1 MDLGAVIS
9 SIRDR
14 LAVVAGRREELERQ
28 CADVERE
35 YARLAAA
42 VSVFEEHAESPVQP
56 SGSEAVAEPPPLTAR
71 VFDALLGSSANSRSD
86 LLRLFRP
93 LGVNENSLDS
103 AIQRLKQRGTIQQ
116 RGKYLVPGIQTP
128 VPASSPPSPDDAGGS
143 DVDRRSPDPHPVG
156 VEAGPDQGPLPGVVA
171 VSEQEPRGRVS
182 AQRSSPGRIPLT
194 VRVQEA
200 VATSVAC
207 TRGALVKHFALQGIK
222 ESAVDTALSGLRK
235 RGKLEK
241 RDRRLWVVSGSDV
254 PSPAADPAPLDS

>member
-86 LLRLFRP
+86 LLRVFRP

-143 DVDRRSPDPHPVG
+143 DVDRRSSDPRPVG
-156 VEAGPDQGPLPGVVA
+156 VEASPDQGPLPGVVA
-171 VSEQEPRGRVS
+171 VSEQEPRGRAS
-182 AQRSSPGRIPLT
+182 AQRSSPRRIPLT

-207 TRGALVKHFALQGIK
+207 TRGALVKYFVLQGIK

-235 RGKLEK
+235 RGKLVK
-241 RDRRLWVVSGSDV
+241 RDRRLWVVSASDV
-254 PSPAADPAPLDS
+254 PSPAADPTPVDS

>member
-1 MDLGAVIS
+1 MDLGDVIS

-42 VSVFEEHAESPVQP
+42 VSVLEEHAAEPSVQP
-56 SGSEAVAEPPPLTAR
+56 SGSEPAAEPPPLTAR
-71 VFDALLGSSANSRSD
+71 VFDALLGSSANTRSD
-86 LLRLFRP
+86 LVRVFRP

-116 RGKYLVPGIQTP
+116 RGKYLVPGVQTP
-128 VPASSPPSPDDAGGS
+128 VPASSPSSDDAGGS
-143 DVDRRSPDPHPVG
+143 DVDRRSSDPRPVG
-156 VEAGPDQGPLPGVVA
+156 LAAGPDQGPLPGVVA
-171 VSEQEPRGRVS
+171 ASDQEPSGGAS
-182 AQRSSPGRIPLT
+182 ARRSSPRRIPLT

-207 TRGALVKHFALQGIK
+207 TRAALVKHFALQGTK

-235 RGKLEK
+235 RGKLVK
-241 RDRRLWVVSGSDV
+241 RDRRLWVVSASDV

>member
-86 LLRLFRP
+86 LLRVFRP

-116 RGKYLVPGIQTP
+116 RGKYLGSRDP
-128 VPASSPPSPDDAGGS
+128 DAG
-143 DVDRRSPDPHPVG
+143 
-156 VEAGPDQGPLPGVVA
+156 PGFI
-171 VSEQEPRGRVS
+171 
-182 AQRSSPGRIPLT
+182 SS
-194 VRVQEA
+194 V
-200 VATSVAC
+200 
-207 TRGALVKHFALQGIK
+207 F
-222 ESAVDTALSGLRK
+222 
-235 RGKLEK
+235 
-241 RDRRLWVVSGSDV
+241 
-254 PSPAADPAPLDS
+254 